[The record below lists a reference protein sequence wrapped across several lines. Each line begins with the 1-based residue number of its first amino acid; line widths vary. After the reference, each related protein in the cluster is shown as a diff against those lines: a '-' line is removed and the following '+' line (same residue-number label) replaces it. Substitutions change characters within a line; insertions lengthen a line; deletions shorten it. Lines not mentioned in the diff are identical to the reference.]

1 MKWDQL
7 TYQQLEQLDKNIPVL
22 LTVAATE
29 QHGPHLPL
37 ATDRLIG
44 EHFAE
49 ALNASMQEHVLIL
62 PSLGI
67 GCSGHHMGF
76 AGTLS
81 LSHATFAAVVKEI
94 ITSVLRHG
102 FNKIILF
109 NSHGGNQGICQVIVE
124 QLGQEY
130 PEAHFVGITWW
141 VLAREALQDISETG
155 PGGTG
160 HACEFETSLMEC
172 IARGLVDKEKIQKG
186 RNTPG
191 FLWAEG
197 DMLHGA
203 KASYYRSMRE
213 MTSNGVF
220 GDPTMAS
227 AEKGRRIT
235 AAVLS
240 ALREVTADLLAIR
253 KNRN

>member
-1 MKWDQL
+1 M
-7 TYQQLEQLDKNIPVL
+7 E
-22 LTVAATE
+22 
-29 QHGPHLPL
+29 
-37 ATDRLIG
+37 
-44 EHFAE
+44 F
-49 ALNASMQEHVLIL
+49 S
-62 PSLGI
+62 
-67 GCSGHHMGF
+67 
-76 AGTLS
+76 GTLT
-81 LSHATFAAVVKEI
+81 LSHGTFAAVVKEVI
-94 ITSVLRHG
+94 ASVLRHG
-102 FNKIILF
+102 FYKIILF

-124 QLGQEY
+124 QSGQEF

-141 VLAREALQDISETG
+141 NLAREALKEISETG

-172 IARGLVDKEKIQKG
+172 IAGHLVDKEKIQKG
-186 RNTPG
+186 RNIPG
-191 FLWAEG
+191 FPWAEG

-203 KASYYRSMRE
+203 KASYYRSMHE

-240 ALREVTADLLAIR
+240 ALREVTAGLFAIR